1 MRLDTNVAVELEMG
15 EGNSLL
21 AQLRMKK
28 AGAAGAAGA
37 AGTAGAASAPNA
49 QLSPEAEG
57 GGEAVDMEQAA
68 EGGGS
73 EGADDNV
80 NAEEELDGDGMYE
93 AYSADEG
100 SPAPPSLPSPTES
113 TSAASNGPNDNNASN
128 ASNVSNVDSGADDTT
143 LPADPATEGKAEAV
157 HNAPTASSAAVP
169 RAGEETSAET
179 KEDETGGGGDL
190 YGEARSVQC
199 VKCAVSE
206 ATVTATT
213 ATPRI
218 GSSLFVFFKKMSHHV
233 ALLAFFS
240 FYYYPFFAAFFAM
253 PSLLCLFFQAF
264 FSKPSFL
271 CLLREKENSACAVRL
286 PSFRF
291 TTTTPTPSL
300 LLTYNVCM
308 EC

>member
-93 AYSADEG
+93 AYSVDEG

-113 TSAASNGPNDNNASN
+113 TSAASNEPNDNNASN
-128 ASNVSNVDSGADDTT
+128 ASNVSNVDSGADDT

-157 HNAPTASSAAVP
+157 HNAPTVSSAAVP

-218 GSSLFVFFKKMSHHV
+218 GSSLFVFFLNEPSRCFTCI
-233 ALLAFFS
+233 LLLLLL
-240 FYYYPFFAAFFAM
+240 PFFCC
-253 PSLLCLFFQAF
+253 LLCYAF

>member
-49 QLSPEAEG
+49 QLSP
-57 GGEAVDMEQAA
+57 AA

-113 TSAASNGPNDNNASN
+113 TSAASNEPNDNNASN

-271 CLLREKENSACAVRL
+271 CLLRENENSACAVRL